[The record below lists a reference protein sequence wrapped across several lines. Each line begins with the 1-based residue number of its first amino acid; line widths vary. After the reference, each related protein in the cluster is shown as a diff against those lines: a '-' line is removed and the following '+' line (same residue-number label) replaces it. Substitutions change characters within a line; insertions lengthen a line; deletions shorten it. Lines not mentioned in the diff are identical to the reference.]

1 MFSFSGPRL
10 AVPGGY
16 PKLNHVLGLGVHFG
30 SSNLGYMQLAPHLQE
45 ILPPPETCGFR
56 LAQN

>member
-16 PKLNHVLGLGVHFG
+16 PKLNYVLGLGVDFG
-30 SSNLGYMQLAPHLQE
+30 STRLGYMQLALHLQE

>member
-1 MFSFSGPRL
+1 MFSFSGPKL

-30 SSNLGYMQLAPHLQE
+30 SSNLGYMHPGLRPGW
-45 ILPPPETCGFR
+45 PEVTSKAKVSEKR
-56 LAQN
+56 EV